1 MITEQ
6 RNPDTVW
13 ILPASL
19 TAGSNVTANIDCL
32 GADYATVRVLV
43 SNTAGTGVASASG
56 TTVSIL
62 SSNVTHSSSFATLVA
77 DRTGIKFGREVRYE
91 VDLTTN
97 RNRYLRVNITAGSAG
112 ASNDAVVVAMVATLS
127 KKEDNP
133 TSYSALAVGGTNDAV
148 LYL

>member
-1 MITEQ
+1 MKPAQ

-13 ILPASL
+13 ILPSAL
-19 TAGSNVTANIDCL
+19 TAGSNVTANIDCI

-62 SSNVTHSSSFATLVA
+62 NSDSTNATTFVTLVA

-91 VDLTTN
+91 VDLTGKK
-97 RNRYLRVNITAGSAG
+97 RLLRVNITAGSAG
-112 ASNDAVVVAMVATLS
+112 VSNDAVTVAMVATLS
-127 KKEDNP
+127 KKEDGI
-133 TSYSALAVGGTNDAV
+133 TSYTALAVGGTNDAV

>member
-1 MITEQ
+1 MKPAQ
-6 RNPDTVW
+6 RHPDTVW
-13 ILPASL
+13 ILPSAL
-19 TAGSNVTANIDCL
+19 TAGSNVTANIDCI

-62 SSNVTHSSSFATLVA
+62 NSDNTNPTTFVTLVA

-91 VDLTTN
+91 VDLTGKK
-97 RNRYLRVNITAGSAG
+97 RLLRVNITAGSAG
-112 ASNDAVVVAMVATLS
+112 VSNDAVTVAMVATLS
-127 KKEDNP
+127 KKEDGI
-133 TSYSALAVGGTNDAV
+133 TSYTALAVGGTNDAV